1 VDDRLPPW
9 AAGFPGAITIA
20 GKDGTILYMND
31 AAALGFEK
39 KGGMALVGSNLAACH
54 NAKSNGKI
62 LSIMEEGLVN
72 AYTIEKGGKRRL
84 ILQAPWYESGAV
96 GGIVEIS
103 AEITAELPH
112 FKRD

>member
-1 VDDRLPPW
+1 MDDRSHSW
-9 AAGFPGAITIA
+9 VAGFPGSITVA
-20 GKDGTILYMND
+20 GKDGTIRYMND
-31 AAALGFEK
+31 EAARTFGK
-39 KGGMALVGSNLAACH
+39 SGGRALVGSKLAACH
-54 NAKSNGKI
+54 KAESNEKI
-62 LSIMEEGLVN
+62 LAIMAEGLIN

-103 AEITAELPH
+103 TEIPGELPH